1 MTGEQ
6 RGKFEEKK
14 IEKLKISIKN
24 LKWERRERESERTNE
39 KKIRNQKK
47 KEFFFCNRFDDD
59 EDDDDDGNL
68 ILDFFFHL
76 PLLHHNQILFG

>member
-24 LKWERRERESERTNE
+24 LKWERRERESERT

-47 KEFFFCNRFDDD
+47 KKEFFFLQSFR
-59 EDDDDDGNL
+59 
-68 ILDFFFHL
+68 
-76 PLLHHNQILFG
+76 